1 LKTLLEFGYSF
12 SALQDRRGRHGPR
25 IKKTFKLLPSVSSE
39 DIIKQDKRRVS
50 PWQRIGVKIKTHR
63 ASRMPGSSASRC
75 FRSCSYPDV
84 VLASLFSLRGNRPS
98 RKKENSLITR
108 RREKGDDGKGSEMPR
123 GVTEASL
130 FALIRVYEK
139 EVGSSRIARR
149 IVFHDRNRCIAHGA
163 RRRTSKCALRR
174 RRSAEFTE
182 RGRAAI
188 AVERRLSARIARAPD
203 NNERADIPSL
213 GGGLLRH
220 LDMHS
225 GAVRAGDAQD
235 EARSRSARSLA
246 PATRHSRRLSATI
259 TQSCRIRD
267 P

>member
-1 LKTLLEFGYSF
+1 MAYSD
-12 SALQDRRGRHGPR
+12 A
-25 IKKTFKLLPSVSSE
+25 
-39 DIIKQDKRRVS
+39 
-50 PWQRIGVKIKTHR
+50 
-63 ASRMPGSSASRC
+63 
-75 FRSCSYPDV
+75 
-84 VLASLFSLRGNRPS
+84 VLATLFSLRGNRPS

-108 RREKGDDGKGSEMPR
+108 EREKGDDGKGSGMPR

-130 FALIRVYEK
+130 LALIRVYEK

-149 IVFHDRNRCIAHGA
+149 IVFHDRNRSIAHGA
-163 RRRTSKCALRR
+163 RRRTSESALRR

-267 P
+267 PWSRAFFEFAGKVGRYVTTRNSSVYLSQMPIELGFGLLSRSCVPHFSPCQGTSRRHELQPY